1 MRPPGPQW
9 ATSPRARLERNNEA
23 AYFDRS
29 VDAEDLD
36 ARIEFALTG
45 LERVRARRRQE
56 TETSDVEPTPDEG
69 EQLG

>member
-1 MRPPGPQW
+1 ML
-9 ATSPRARLERNNEA
+9 ARVPEQADLLERNNEA

-56 TETSDVEPTPDEG
+56 TETTHVEPTPDEG